1 MINTISSIAQ
11 HYGVGLDVIRTDQE
25 SDKAVHES
33 KRGINVRVDNIIK
46 ANMLDQTAFC
56 MLGEEQRYQ
65 RLQTMATSYL
75 KSGNICADLHAPI
88 SKVNYMQ
95 AAMRQ
100 QFDNPDKKLS
110 ENKEEDPLR
119 LIERCARTGSWVLV
133 STIRFPQFR
142 QRVCTRLEQMRQENL
157 IDDQFRIIFDLQGYS

>member
-1 MINTISSIAQ
+1 
-11 HYGVGLDVIRTDQE
+11 
-25 SDKAVHES
+25 
-33 KRGINVRVDNIIK
+33 
-46 ANMLDQTAFC
+46 
-56 MLGEEQRYQ
+56 
-65 RLQTMATSYL
+65 
-75 KSGNICADLHAPI
+75 
-88 SKVNYMQ
+88 VNYMQ

-157 IDDQFRIIFDLQGYS
+157 VDDQFRIIFDLQGYS